1 MRTQLTLSQELKL
14 FAASVLL
21 GVAVYSCSG
30 QELSTFYTAEIYNQ
44 TGEVK
49 SGLGLRAR
57 YWWDQWGIEADGMSL
72 TPKDSIID
80 RSDLSLAWRY
90 QFGRG
95 EACRRFQAPLLAR
108 SGQGSDVRGSTQ
120 ARSGISHPPSHPLS
134 LILSAGI
141 GANFEDDAWGPGGGA
156 AIQYRRGR
164 IGAEIGARLIQE
176 DQSKTLLTSG
186 MNWRF

>member
-30 QELSTFYTAEIYNQ
+30 QELSTFYAAEIYNQ

-49 SGLGLRAR
+49 SGFGLRAR
-57 YWWDQWGIEADGMSL
+57 YWWGQWGIEADGMSL

-90 QFGRG
+90 QFGRD
-95 EACRRFQAPLLAR
+95 EACRWFQAPLLAR

-120 ARSGISHPPSHPLS
+120 ARSGSMPPPSRPLS
-134 LILSAGI
+134 LILSAGY
-141 GANFEDDAWGPGGGA
+141 GANFEDEAHGPGAGA
-156 AIQYRRGR
+156 SIQYQRQKWFG
-164 IGAEIGARLIQE
+164 EMGARVIQE
-176 DQSKTLLTSG
+176 DHSKTLLTIG
-186 MNWRF
+186 LGRKF